1 MSASTAVRWTSITHP
16 PKAPLAATIARFL
29 LERTVRRMPVRV
41 TYPNGASIG
50 AGSPASPVF
59 ELIRPSTLFA
69 RLGRDSKIGLGE
81 AYMAGDWRA
90 GSGTDLADLLTP
102 FAARL
107 TGLVPQPLQ
116 RLRTVVDKRIPP
128 SHKNTLHGSRDNIS
142 AHYDLSNDLFEAFL
156 DPTMSYSAAWFDES
170 GLTTESATGE
180 AATREAV
187 TAEAVKAK
195 GLEEAQL
202 RKIDGVLD
210 YAGVGAGTRLL
221 EIGTGWGALAIRAA
235 QRGAQVTTVTISA
248 EQLAFAAARVA
259 EAGLSDRVDLRL
271 QDYREVEGEYDAIV
285 SVEMIEAVGE
295 EYWPTYFATIDRL
308 LAPGGKV
315 SIQAITMAHERVLA
329 TKRSFSWIQKYI
341 FPGGI
346 IPSLQS
352 IDETLAAHTTLR
364 VTQRRELG
372 QHYARTLHL
381 WRERFND
388 QWPRINQLGFD
399 ETFRR
404 MWEFY
409 LAYCEAGFRTGYLGV
424 SQLQMTRE
432 SA

>member
-1 MSASTAVRWTSITHP
+1 MTASTAVKWTSITHP
-16 PKAPLAATIARFL
+16 PRARLAGTIARFL
-29 LERTVRRMPVRV
+29 LQRTVRRIPVRV
-41 TYPNGASIG
+41 TYPNGVSIG
-50 AGSPASPVF
+50 AGSPSSPEF
-59 ELIRPSTLFA
+59 ELVRPNALFA
-69 RLGRDSKIGLGE
+69 RLGRDTKIGLGE

-107 TGLVPQPLQ
+107 TRLVPQPLQ
-116 RLRTVVDKRIPP
+116 RLRTIVDKRIPP
-128 SHKNTLHGSRDNIS
+128 SHANTLDGSRDNIR

-170 GLTTESATGE
+170 EPVVT
-180 AATREAV
+180 ATR
-187 TAEAVKAK
+187 
-195 GLEEAQL
+195 LEEAQL

-210 YAGVGAGTRLL
+210 YAGVSAGTRLL

-235 QRGAQVTTVTISA
+235 QRGAHVTTVTISA
-248 EQLAFAAARVA
+248 EQLALAAERVA

-271 QDYREVEGEYDAIV
+271 QDYREVEGEFDAIV
-285 SVEMIEAVGE
+285 SVEMVEAVGE
-295 EYWPTYFATIDRL
+295 AYWPTYFVTIDRL

-372 QHYARTLHL
+372 RHYARTLHL
-381 WRERFND
+381 WRARFNE
-388 QWPRINQLGFD
+388 QWPRIHQLGFD

-432 SA
+432 PAWT

>member
-1 MSASTAVRWTSITHP
+1 MTASTAIRWPSITHP
-16 PKAPLAATIARFL
+16 PRAPLAATIARL
-29 LERTVRRMPVRV
+29 LFERAVRRVPVQV
-41 TYPNGASIG
+41 TYPHGEERD
-50 AGSPASPVF
+50 AGRKIAGDPPDF
-59 ELIRPSTLFA
+59 EIVRPNAFFA
-69 RLGRDSKIGLGE
+69 RLGRDTKIGFGE

-90 GSGTDLADLLTP
+90 GAGTDLADLLTP

-107 TGLVPQPLQ
+107 TRLVPQPLQ
-116 RLRTVVDKRIPP
+116 RLRTIVDKRIPP
-128 SHKNTLHGSRDNIS
+128 SQENTLDGSRENVS

-170 GLTTESATGE
+170 GPASVTFAS
-180 AATREAV
+180 TR
-187 TAEAVKAK
+187 
-195 GLEEAQL
+195 LEEAQL

-235 QRGAQVTTVTISA
+235 QRGALVTTVTISA
-248 EQLAFAAARVA
+248 EQLAFAAERVA
-259 EAGLSDRVDLRL
+259 DAGLCDRVDLRL
-271 QDYREVEGEYDAIV
+271 QDYREVGGEFDAIV

-295 EYWPTYFATIDRL
+295 AYWPTYFATIDRL
-308 LAPGGKV
+308 LAPGGRV

-329 TKRSFSWIQKYI
+329 TRRSFSWIQKYI

-364 VTQRRELG
+364 VTQRREMG
-372 QHYARTLHL
+372 AHYARTLRL
-381 WRERFND
+381 WRHRFNE
-388 QWPRINQLGFD
+388 QWPRVHQLGFD

-409 LAYCEAGFRTGYLGV
+409 LAYCEAGFRSGYLGV

-432 SA
+432 PVWS

>member
-1 MSASTAVRWTSITHP
+1 LTVSTAVRWPSITHTP
-16 PKAPLAATIARFL
+16 RAPLAATIARL
-29 LERTVRRMPVRV
+29 LFERAVHLIPVRA
-41 TYPNGASIG
+41 TYPGGASIG
-50 AGSPASPVF
+50 GGPEDSPV
-59 ELIRPSTLFA
+59 LDVVRPHAFFA
-69 RLGRDSKIGLGE
+69 RLGRDTKIGFGE

-90 GSGTDLADLLTP
+90 SPGTDLADLLTP

-107 TGLVPQPLQ
+107 ASLVPERLQ
-116 RLRTVVDKRIPP
+116 RLRTIVDKRVPT
-128 SHKNTLHGSRDNIS
+128 SQENTLGGSRDNVR
-142 AHYDLSNDLFEAFL
+142 AHYDLSNDLFAAFL

-170 GLTTESATGE
+170 ESV
-180 AATREAV
+180 V
-187 TAEAVKAK
+187 TATM
-195 GLEEAQL
+195 LEEAQF

-210 YAGVGAGTRLL
+210 YAGVRPGTRLL

-235 QRGAQVTTVTISA
+235 QRGARVTTVTISA
-248 EQLAFAAARVA
+248 EQLHFAAKRVA
-259 EAGLSDRVDLRL
+259 EAGLSERVDLRL
-271 QDYREVEGEYDAIV
+271 QDYREVEGEFDAIV

-295 EYWPTYFATIDRL
+295 AYWPTYFATIDRL
-308 LAPGGKV
+308 LAPGGRV
-315 SIQAITMAHERVLA
+315 GIQAITMAHERVLA

-364 VTQRRELG
+364 VTERRELG
-372 QHYARTLHL
+372 PHYARTLHL
-381 WRERFND
+381 WRERFNE
-388 QWPRINQLGFD
+388 QWPRIHQLGFD

-424 SQLQMTRE
+424 SQLKMTRE
-432 SA
+432 PVWT

>member
-1 MSASTAVRWTSITHP
+1 MTVTLAVRWPSIASTP
-16 PKAPLAATIARFL
+16 SAPLAATVARLIF
-29 LERTVRRMPVRV
+29 ERAIHVIPVRA
-41 TYPNGASIG
+41 TYPDGASIG
-50 AGSPASPVF
+50 GGSQDSPAFDIV
-59 ELIRPSTLFA
+59 RPSAFFA
-69 RLGRDSKIGLGE
+69 RLGRDTKIGFGE

-90 GSGTDLADLLTP
+90 GPGTDLADLLTP

-107 TGLVPQPLQ
+107 ASLVPEPLQ
-116 RLRTVVDKRIPP
+116 RLRTVVDQRVP
-128 SHKNTLHGSRDNIS
+128 SSHENTLGGSRENIR
-142 AHYDLSNDLFEAFL
+142 AHYDLSNDLFAAFL

-170 GLTTESATGE
+170 ESVVTPAMLE
-180 AATREAV
+180 A
-187 TAEAVKAK
+187 
-195 GLEEAQL
+195 AQL

-210 YAGVGAGTRLL
+210 YAGVTSGTRLL

-248 EQLAFAAARVA
+248 EQLELATRKVA
-259 EAGLSDRVDLRL
+259 EAGLSDQVDLRL
-271 QDYREVEGEYDAIV
+271 QDYREVDGEFDAIV

-295 EYWPTYFATIDRL
+295 AYWATYFATIDRL

-372 QHYARTLHL
+372 VHYARTLHL

-388 QWPRINQLGFD
+388 QWPRIHQLGFD

-424 SQLQMTRE
+424 SQLQMARVPSWT
-432 SA
+432 

>member
-1 MSASTAVRWTSITHP
+1 MTVSTAVRWPSLTRP
-16 PKAPLAATIARFL
+16 PRAPLAATVARLIF
-29 LERTVRRMPVRV
+29 ERAVHLIPVRA
-41 TYPNGASIG
+41 TYPGGASIG
-50 AGSPASPVF
+50 GGSHDSPAF
-59 ELIRPSTLFA
+59 ELVRPSAFFA
-69 RLGRDSKIGLGE
+69 RLGRDTKIGFGE

-90 GSGTDLADLLTP
+90 SPGTDLADLLTP

-107 TGLVPQPLQ
+107 ASLVPEPLQ
-116 RLRTVVDKRIPP
+116 RLRTIVDQRVPT
-128 SHKNTLHGSRDNIS
+128 SQENTLGGSRDNVR
-142 AHYDLSNDLFEAFL
+142 AHYDLSNDLFAAFL
-156 DPTMSYSAAWFDES
+156 DPTMSYSAAWFDENQ
-170 GLTTESATGE
+170 SAVIP
-180 AATREAV
+180 TR
-187 TAEAVKAK
+187 
-195 GLEEAQL
+195 LEEAQL

-210 YAGVGAGTRLL
+210 YAGVRPGTRLL

-235 QRGAQVTTVTISA
+235 QRGAHVTTVTISA
-248 EQLAFAAARVA
+248 EQMALATGRVA

-271 QDYREVEGEYDAIV
+271 QDYREVEGEFDAIV

-295 EYWPTYFATIDRL
+295 AYWPTYFAAIDRL

-352 IDETLAAHTTLR
+352 IDETLAGHTTLR

-372 QHYARTLHL
+372 AHYARTLHL
-381 WRERFND
+381 WRERFNE

-409 LAYCEAGFRTGYLGV
+409 LAYCEAGFRTGYLSV

-432 SA
+432 PAWI

>member
-1 MSASTAVRWTSITHP
+1 MTVSTATRWPSITHAP
-16 PKAPLAATIARFL
+16 RAPLAATVARFL
-29 LERTVRRMPVRV
+29 LGRTVARMPVRV
-41 TYPNGASIG
+41 TYPGGASIG
-50 AGSPASPVF
+50 AGSPGSP
-59 ELIRPSTLFA
+59 ELELVRPNALFA
-69 RLGRDSKIGLGE
+69 RLGRDTKIGLGE

-90 GSGTDLADLLTP
+90 AAGTDLADLLTP

-107 TGLVPQPLQ
+107 TRLVPQPLQ
-116 RLRTVVDKRIPP
+116 RLRTIVDKRIPP
-128 SHKNTLHGSRDNIS
+128 SHENTMDGSRDNVR

-170 GLTTESATGE
+170 ESVPS
-180 AATREAV
+180 AAR
-187 TAEAVKAK
+187 
-195 GLEEAQL
+195 LEEAQL

-210 YAGVGAGTRLL
+210 FAGVTAGTRLL

-235 QRGAQVTTVTISA
+235 QRGARVTTVTISA
-248 EQLAFAAARVA
+248 EQLAFAAGRVA
-259 EAGLSDRVDLRL
+259 EAGMPDRVDLRL
-271 QDYREVEGEYDAIV
+271 QDYRGVDGEFDAIV

-295 EYWPTYFATIDRL
+295 AYWPTYFATVDRL

-372 QHYARTLHL
+372 AHYTRTLHL
-381 WRERFND
+381 WRERFNE
-388 QWPRINQLGFD
+388 QWPRIHQLGFD

-409 LAYCEAGFRTGYLGV
+409 LAYCEAGFAVGYLGV

-432 SA
+432 PAWS

>member
-1 MSASTAVRWTSITHP
+1 MTVSTAAIRWPSIAHTP
-16 PKAPLAATIARFL
+16 RAPLAATVARL
-29 LERTVRRMPVRV
+29 LFERAVGSIPVRA
-41 TYPNGASIG
+41 TYPNGTSVG
-50 AGSPASPVF
+50 GGSHGSPGF
-59 ELIRPSTLFA
+59 ELVRPSAFFA
-69 RLGRDSKIGLGE
+69 RLGKDSKIGFGE

-90 GSGTDLADLLTP
+90 CPGTDLADLLTP
-102 FAARL
+102 FASRL
-107 TGLVPQPLQ
+107 ASLVPEPLQ
-116 RLRTVVDKRIPP
+116 RLRAIVDQQIPTGQE
-128 SHKNTLHGSRDNIS
+128 NTLDGSRDNIH
-142 AHYDLSNDLFEAFL
+142 AHYDLSNDLFAAFL

-170 GLTTESATGE
+170 ESTAT
-180 AATREAV
+180 ATVLE
-187 TAEAVKAK
+187 TAQV
-195 GLEEAQL
+195 

-210 YAGVGAGTRLL
+210 YAGVGPGTRML

-235 QRGAQVTTVTISA
+235 QRGAIVTTVTISA
-248 EQLAFAAARVA
+248 EQLALAKERVA
-259 EAGLSDRVDLRL
+259 DAGLSDRVDLRL
-271 QDYREVEGEYDAIV
+271 QDYREVEGEFDAIV
-285 SVEMIEAVGE
+285 SVEMVEAVGE
-295 EYWPTYFATIDRL
+295 AYWPTYFATIDRL

-364 VTQRRELG
+364 ISEQRELG
-372 QHYARTLHL
+372 AHYARTLRL
-381 WRERFND
+381 WRERFD
-388 QWPRINQLGFD
+388 EQWPRIHQLGFD

-424 SQLQMTRE
+424 SQLQLTRE
-432 SA
+432 PTWI